1 MLVEYWSPT
10 HPRWQALAAM
20 TELVGETRLLTITFD
35 WHLDSHVFVAL
46 HDDQVVGYLRY
57 CTQPI
62 GPDNDCPAL
71 VLDGVELIEGKV
83 IGFYVLEG
91 FRRRGFGRK
100 LQNAALAHAK
110 SLNLYQLRSR
120 SSSEKTANHQL
131 KLSMGFSAVPTIRAS
146 GRQGIYFLMPL
157 QTPGESQ

>member
-1 MLVEYWSPT
+1 MIEQWST
-10 HPRWQALAAM
+10 DHPRWPELATMAAS
-20 TELVGETRLLTITFD
+20 VDETRMLMTVFD
-35 WHLDSHVFVAL
+35 WLIDSYCFVAL
-46 HDDQVVGYLRY
+46 ADDQVVGYLRY

-71 VLDGVELIEGKV
+71 VLDGVELVEGKV

-100 LQNAALAHAK
+100 LQQAALTHAK

-120 SSSEKTANHQL
+120 SSDEKSANHQL

-146 GRQGIYFLMPL
+146 GRAGIYFLMPL
-157 QTPGESQ
+157 NTYEEN